1 MYKSIF
7 KENTEIESLT
17 KKVKNLTN
25 RNSNPEWEILAKSL

>member
-7 KENTEIESLT
+7 KENTEIEALT
-17 KKVKNLTN
+17 KKVKNLTT